1 MSDNELKQWQAG
13 FRGVTQVPEALR
25 ANLDRQARRR
35 WLLGVILFAVVVLE
49 SSVGIAV
56 LATDSSPHARA
67 MALFLISASVVLSV
81 LFLRLQRRIGET
93 VAFTPDELLAL
104 FDRRLLAVQWIA
116 RRAPWIASLVAVGVS
131 LLIVTADAP
140 TEVKIPGVA
149 ICAIQ
154 LVVAWLLPRLL
165 GPRLAR
171 QATLIEQW
179 RRDLSG

>member
-1 MSDNELKQWQAG
+1 MSDDEMKRWQAG
-13 FRGVTQVPEALR
+13 FRGVTQVPTALR
-25 ANLDRQARRR
+25 AHLDRQARRR
-35 WLLGVILFAVVVLE
+35 WILGASLFAVMVLE
-49 SSVGIAV
+49 SSVGIAL
-56 LATDSSPHARA
+56 LATDSSLHARA
-67 MALFLISASVVLSV
+67 MAVFLIGVSVLLGV

-93 VAFTPDELLAL
+93 MAFTPDELLAL

-116 RRAPWIASLVAVGVS
+116 RRAPWFASLVAVGVS

-140 TEVKIPGVA
+140 TEVKLPGVA
-149 ICAIQ
+149 MCAIQ

-171 QATLIEQW
+171 QSTLIEQW